1 LLVHIVDAAPRG
13 PRGSAPPVRPAE
25 VSGGLP
31 LIGHGLAAAR
41 DLTAVLER
49 GYREHGEVFSLRLAG
64 QRAVVLLGSERSRH
78 FFAQTGRTLSI
89 RAAYPFFV
97 RMFDPE
103 FYLFAERE
111 EYLRQRDLV
120 LPRLR
125 GSQLQ
130 GYLTMMEAEM
140 EALADRLGE
149 RGEFDLVE
157 TLGPLVMRIA
167 AHAFLGPDFRGRLE
181 DRLFTEFRRFSQGM
195 DPVCP
200 GWLPLPHLVRSRL
213 ARNRLRSM
221 MVRLVR
227 ERRSRPAADP
237 DDFLH
242 LLCQARYADG
252 APVPDMVLVNL
263 ILLLTWAGHET
274 TTGHLAWALI
284 DLLRHPAE
292 LQRVLREQ
300 SGVLAGEEPLT
311 LDRVHRLR
319 HLNHALRESERL
331 HPVAFVLARR
341 AVEDLTVDGY
351 HIPAGTTVLVSPA
364 LTHRLPAEH
373 AEPDSYRPDRYAEDP
388 HAVRQL
394 TGFGGGVHR
403 CLGVHFAYL
412 EMAVVVTRLLQRYDL
427 RLLDPDP
434 RPVAGN
440 KTKWPK
446 GPCLVRYELR
456 RDSGLAAA

>member
-1 LLVHIVDAAPRG
+1 MHIADAAPSG
-13 PRGSAPPVRPAE
+13 PHRSGPPVPPAE

-64 QRAVVLLGSERSRH
+64 QRAVVLLGSARSRYV
-78 FFAQTGRTLSI
+78 FAQTGRALSI
-89 RAAYPFFV
+89 RAAYPFFI

-103 FYLFAERE
+103 FYLFAAPE
-111 EYLRQRDLV
+111 EYQRQRDLV

-125 GSQLQ
+125 GRQLQ
-130 GYLTMMEAEM
+130 GYVALMEAETR
-140 EALADRLGE
+140 ALTDRLGE

-167 AHAFLGPDFRGRLE
+167 AHAFLGQDFRNRLE
-181 DRLFTEFRRFSQGM
+181 DGLFAQFRRFSQGM
-195 DPVCP
+195 DPVWP

-213 ARNRLRSM
+213 ARSRLRSVM
-221 MVRLVR
+221 LRLVQ
-227 ERRSRPAADP
+227 ERRSQPAADP
-237 DDFLH
+237 DDFLQ

-300 SGVLAGEEPLT
+300 GGVLAGDEPLT

-319 HLNHALRESERL
+319 HLNRALHETERL

-351 HIPAGTTVLVSPA
+351 RIPAGTTVLISPA

-388 HAVRQL
+388 HAVHRL
-394 TGFGGGVHR
+394 TGFGGGAHR
-403 CLGVHFAYL
+403 CLGTHFAYL
-412 EMAVVVTRLLQRYDL
+412 EMAVVLTRLLQRYDL
-427 RLLDPDP
+427 RLLDPNP
-434 RPVAGN
+434 RPVPGN
-440 KTKWPK
+440 QTKWPQ
-446 GPCLVRYELR
+446 GPCRIRYELR
-456 RDSGLAAA
+456 RGSELAAA